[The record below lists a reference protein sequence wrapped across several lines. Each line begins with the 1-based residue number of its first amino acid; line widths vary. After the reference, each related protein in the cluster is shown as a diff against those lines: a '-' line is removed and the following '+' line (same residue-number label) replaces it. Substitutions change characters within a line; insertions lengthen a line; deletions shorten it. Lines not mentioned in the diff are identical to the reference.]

1 MSLGFGTGQE
11 EREHDKDN
19 FALWMV
25 MIVTSLLMIM
35 ALYTSSTRTHEKCLE
50 MCEKTHKLSIDNSWH
65 ACEERCD
72 VKFGKNMK

>member
-1 MSLGFGTGQE
+1 MSLGPNLNYPKGEQ
-11 EREHDKDN
+11 DKDN

-25 MIVTSLLMIM
+25 MLVTPLLMLM
-35 ALYTSSTRTHEKCLE
+35 ALYTSSTRTYEKCLE
-50 MCEKTHKLSIDNSWH
+50 VCKQTHKLSIDNSWH

>member
-1 MSLGFGTGQE
+1 MSLGFGTGRDRRE
-11 EREHDKDN
+11 EDKDN

-25 MIVTSLLMIM
+25 IVMTMVLMIM
-35 ALYTSSTRTHEKCLE
+35 ALYTSSTRTYEQCLK

-72 VKFGKNMK
+72 VKFGKNMR